1 MGLKDAPCTH
11 PSPAKP
17 SAPAPSTF
25 ALPRPRSHFPRPH
38 SHFPRMAFGG
48 AHEDFGLPQQQL
60 STMGYPRKSYPHRC
74 SPPCAKRSR
83 PRACARVYIIYR
95 SPVGC
100 SRECPRR
107 CGEEVTPLWPRGPRR
122 RAQGGGG
129 RRQRWTP
136 PCTVPRTFPAY
147 GPVLA
152 RLRPRP
158 CPPTAESL
166 CAKAECTRQSPPLPV
181 RSPRV
186 SPPTAAPLSAD
197 GRSAERSPRDSLST
211 AVPPPADGRS
221 VVRRVGEGEGKGGR
235 PLAQCPALSP
245 PTAEPLSAYRPA
257 PVCLPPR
264 PRRLN
269 GHPASAGGREN
280 DRMAHRRTTT
290 PTHRTQRGNDT
301 CTIRVPR
308 RKGAQ
313 SVVHNL

>member
-1 MGLKDAPCTH
+1 MLIAREDFRTRPVCVYI
-11 PSPAKP
+11 
-17 SAPAPSTF
+17 SAPAFTLSRIP
-25 ALPRPRSHFPRPH
+25 
-38 SHFPRMAFGG
+38 FGG
-48 AHEDFGLPQQQL
+48 AHEDFGPPQQQL

-95 SPVGC
+95 SPVGR

-107 CGEEVTPLWPRGPRR
+107 CGKEVAPLWPRGPRR

-129 RRQRWTP
+129 RRQRRTP
-136 PCTVPRTFPAY
+136 PCAATRTFPAY
-147 GPVLA
+147 GRAPASLWRSAVRKGGSA
-152 RLRPRP
+152 QGQPRP
-158 CPPTAESL
+158 CP
-166 CAKAECTRQSPPLPV
+166 CTLP
-181 RSPRV
+181 
-186 SPPTAAPLSAD
+186 AATCLRPC
-197 GRSAERSPRDSLST
+197 P
-211 AVPPPADGRS
+211 
-221 VVRRVGEGEGKGGR
+221 R
-235 PLAQCPALSP
+235 PLMGVAPCVL
-245 PTAEPLSAYRPA
+245 PA

-280 DRMAHRRTTT
+280 DRMAHRRTAT
-290 PTHRTQRGNDT
+290 PTHRTPRGNDT